1 MPSPPTASIII
12 PCYNQGQ
19 YLGAALLSA
28 RAQTFEDVEIIVVDD
43 GSDDPESLEALEALE
58 DQIDILIRTDNFG
71 VVNARNTAI
80 DAASGRYIL
89 PLDAD
94 DLIEPGYLEQAID
107 ALENDPHL
115 GIVYCHADYFGEKQG
130 PWKLPP
136 YRFPEILVG
145 NMIFNS
151 GVFRRDDWA
160 EVGGYNPNMQYG
172 WEDYDFWIAIISLGR
187 EVLQLSDTL
196 FHYRIL
202 PGSRNSALGDK
213 GSNMVQAHVQ
223 IFHNHR
229 DLYEQHIEVLFST
242 LVRLWRHAAR
252 SQQDSENAQQ
262 ELAALR
268 QQLAELQANSS
279 AAAPEVSANTP
290 APGLLG
296 KLAALFRA

>member
-28 RAQTFEDVEIIVVDD
+28 RAQTFEDIEIIVVDD
-43 GSDDPESLEALEALE
+43 GSDDPESQEAMAALE
-58 DQIDILIRTDNFG
+58 DQIDILIRTDNYG

-94 DLIEPGYLEQAID
+94 DIIEPGYLEQAID
-107 ALENDPHL
+107 ALENDPNL

-151 GVFRRDDWA
+151 SVFRRDDWA
-160 EVGGYNPNMQYG
+160 RVGGYNPNMQYG

-187 EVLQLSDTL
+187 EVLQLPDTL

-202 PGSRNSALGDK
+202 PGSRNSALGD
-213 GSNMVQAHVQ
+213 NMVQAHVQ

-229 DLYEQHIEVLFST
+229 DLYEEHIDVLFNT

-252 SQQDSENAQQ
+252 SQQDSENTQQ

-268 QQLAELQANSS
+268 QELADLQAHG
-279 AAAPEVSANTP
+279 AAAVDASTNTP

-296 KLAALFRA
+296 KLVALFRA